1 MLIFVCIEY
10 YIFVIMALFNLKM
23 FTQTKASF
31 MHLKTAFRL
40 LQVILLSSIISTG
53 YAQDSVKT
61 KPRATTAAKPVVG
74 KTLPPKTNLTKTYP
88 ANTSQT
94 AQPRPTVAAPIA
106 VSPDKSLGGQYQF
119 ILGKTYSYQH
129 PMIDAF
135 YKSMQDSLRT
145 LHSSLTAVKTKLAT
159 QTKTLAALQ
168 TDVNSKEQSLNAT
181 NAQVNSIG
189 FLGMPVAKTTYNTI
203 MWGLVIALG
212 LIAATVIFLSA
223 SARREAHYRTKLYNE
238 LEEEYK
244 GYKTKANDKE
254 KKLSRDLQTVRNKL
268 EEITGNPE
276 Y

>member
-1 MLIFVCIEY
+1 MHQKTGLR
-10 YIFVIMALFNLKM
+10 LF
-23 FTQTKASF
+23 
-31 MHLKTAFRL
+31 
-40 LQVILLSSIISTG
+40 QVILLFIMFSST

-61 KPRATTAAKPVVG
+61 KPHV
-74 KTLPPKTNLTKTYP
+74 
-88 ANTSQT
+88 
-94 AQPRPTVAAPIA
+94 PTVAKTFPAKVTSPKANAAKILPGTVSKTVEPRQPVATPVA
-106 VSPDKSLGGQYQF
+106 VSTDKSLGGQYQF
-119 ILGKTYSYQH
+119 ILGRTYGYQH

-135 YKSMQDSLRT
+135 YKSVQDSLHI
-145 LHSSLTAVKTKLAT
+145 LHSNLSVLKTKLAA
-159 QTKTLAALQ
+159 QTKTLATLQ
-168 TDVNSKEQSLNAT
+168 TDVNSKEESLNVT
-181 NAQVNSIG
+181 NAQANSIS
-189 FLGMPVAKTTYNTI
+189 FLGMSVAKTTYNTI